1 MPDISEKFVVLT
13 ITKNETRVWAT
24 GTSRGTIP
32 TKVYAP
38 SGLNAHHFHN
48 DPKRRWSGD
57 GPGVPRYYEEIVA
70 AIGGA
75 SEILLIGHGHGKAS
89 SMFHF
94 NQYLE
99 RKHPDLAIKV
109 VDALDTNLLAMS
121 EPEVLAMARG
131 WFEDHPR

>member
-13 ITKNETRVWAT
+13 ITKDETRVWAT
-24 GTSRGTIP
+24 GTSPGNIP
-32 TKVYAP
+32 TKVHSP
-38 SGLNAHHFHN
+38 TAHHFHN

-57 GPGVPRYYEEIVA
+57 GPGVPRYYEEIVS

-89 SMFHF
+89 SMLHF

-99 RKHPDLAIKV
+99 RKYPNLAKKI